1 MFSISNETKRVKII
15 LLVLLSVFF
24 IINLYAA
31 LNYGDLNY
39 LGSFQRW
46 DNDDVKY
53 VRSAWELVD
62 KGTFIYHRVGEPT
75 VFIMPGLT
83 FTVAL
88 FVKIFGQF
96 GGITAFRIFQAVLQV
111 FSMYLIFLIGRRI
124 FNNRVAVIACFINL
138 FYISE
143 YYAVTMILTE
153 VIFKFLFLLLVYLCY
168 LAIEEKKLSYYILG
182 GVVWGLA
189 CLVRPTV
196 AAFPAVILV
205 MWLIKKYS
213 FKDMVKYTVVT
224 TLVFAIV
231 MAPWWIRNYLVFGQF
246 IPLTLSTGNPFL
258 QGTYINYDETRNYT
272 SIELGKNALETNRI
286 EMQAGLYRLKTYF
299 WQEPLSYLYWYTIGK
314 SKYFW
319 MAPFYWKT
327 MFGISIFK
335 AVVAHYIILIIA
347 ILGAIKGFISKNK
360 GFLYLFLTIAFTN
373 LMYLPYYTMSRY
385 SYPLMPIVGIIAASM
400 IYAVLVGLKKL
411 TLKRVR

>member
-1 MFSISNETKRVKII
+1 MFSISNEPKRTKII
-15 LLVLLSVFF
+15 LLILISVFF
-24 IINLYAA
+24 MINVYAA

-39 LGSFQRW
+39 LGSFQLW

-53 VRSAWELVD
+53 VRSAWELVE
-62 KGTFIYHRVGEPT
+62 KGTLIYHRVGEPT

-83 FTVAL
+83 FTIAF

-96 GGITAFRIFQAVLQV
+96 GGITAFRIFQAVLQAA
-111 FSMYLIFLIGRRI
+111 SMYLIFLIGRRI
-124 FNNRVAVIACFINL
+124 FNSRVAIIACVINL

-153 VIFKFLFLLLVYLCY
+153 VIFKFLFLLLIYLCF
-168 LAIEEKKLSYYILG
+168 LAIESKKLSYYIWG
-182 GVVWGLA
+182 GIVWGLA

-205 MWLIKKYS
+205 MWLINKYS
-213 FKDMVKYTVVT
+213 FKEMVKYTVIT

-258 QGTYINYDETRNYT
+258 QGTYINYDPTRNYT
-272 SIELGKNALETNRI
+272 PIEIGKTALETNRI
-286 EMQAGLYRLKTYF
+286 EMEAGLYRLKTYF
-299 WQEPLSYLYWYTIGK
+299 PQEPLSYLYWYTIGK

-319 MAPFYWKT
+319 MAPFYWKA

-335 AVVAHYIILIIA
+335 AVVAHYILLIVA
-347 ILGAIKGFISKNK
+347 ILGTIKGFMTKHK

-385 SYPLMPIVGIIAASM
+385 SYPLMPIVGIIAGF
-400 IYAVLVGLKKL
+400 IINDLFVGSEKLK
-411 TLKRVR
+411 LKSLS